1 MPPRLSLSISDWLL
15 IVALS
20 MAWGGSFVFAEVALT
35 ELPPLTVALGRVG
48 IAAVILALV
57 VVLVGETLPRGR
69 ELRTGI
75 AVMALLNNVIP
86 FALILWGQLH
96 VTAGLASILVATAP
110 LFAVVVA
117 HLATDDEKITP
128 ARLIGLLAGFA
139 GVVVMIGPEV
149 LGGLASDAAGPLA
162 VLLGA
167 FLYAASGVYGRRF
180 RGERPLVLATGQ
192 MTAAT
197 IMLLPLAA
205 LVDRPW
211 TYAMPSPAA
220 LGALAAMG
228 AVSSAL
234 GFVIFFRV
242 LARAGATNLMLV
254 NFLNPVSAIVLGALL
269 IGEHI
274 TPRQMIGMAAIAL
287 GLAAIDG
294 RPARFIVA
302 KLGRAQQTKRRRIP

>member
-1 MPPRLSLSISDWLL
+1 MSARLSMSVSDWLL

-20 MAWGGSFVFAEVALT
+20 MAWGGAFVFAEVALA

-48 IAAVILALV
+48 IAAVLLV
-57 VVLVGETLPRGR
+57 AIVWAVGERLPQDWR
-69 ELRTGI
+69 LRSAI
-75 AVMALLNNVIP
+75 AVMALFNNIVP
-86 FALILWGQLH
+86 FTLILWGQLH

-128 ARLIGLLAGFA
+128 ARLIGLAGGFA
-139 GVVVMIGPEV
+139 GVVVMIGPQV
-149 LGGLASDAAGPLA
+149 LGGLASDALAPLA
-162 VLLGA
+162 VLTGA
-167 FLYAASGVYGRRF
+167 FFYAASGVYGRRF
-180 RGERPLVLATGQ
+180 RGERPLVLAAGQ

-197 IMLLPLAA
+197 LMIVPLV
-205 LVDRPW
+205 LVVDRPW
-211 TYAMPSPAA
+211 TFAMPSPAA
-220 LGALAAMG
+220 WGALAAIG

-254 NFLNPVSAIVLGALL
+254 NFLNPVSAILLGAVLL
-269 IGEHI
+269 GEQV
-274 TPRQMIGMAAIAL
+274 TPRQMVGMAAIAL

-294 RPARFIVA
+294 RPWRLITDAVS
-302 KLGRAQQTKRRRIP
+302 RRGRIP

>member
-1 MPPRLSLSISDWLL
+1 MTAPLSLSISDWLL

-20 MAWGGSFVFAEVALT
+20 LAWGGSFVFAEVALA
-35 ELPPLTVALGRVG
+35 ELPPVTVALGRVG
-48 IAAVILALV
+48 IAAALLVAV
-57 VVLVGETLPRGR
+57 VVIVGERLPQGGR
-69 ELRTGI
+69 LRRGI
-75 AVMALLNNVIP
+75 AVMALFNNVIP
-86 FALILWGQLH
+86 FALILWGQLY
-96 VTAGLASILVATAP
+96 VTAGLASILTATAP
-110 LFAVVVA
+110 LFAVVIAHVA
-117 HLATDDEKITP
+117 TEDEKITP
-128 ARLIGLLAGFA
+128 ARLTGLLVGFA

-149 LGGLASDAAGPLA
+149 LGGLAGDAIAPLA

-180 RGERPLVLATGQ
+180 RGERPLVLAAGQ

-197 IMLLPLAA
+197 IMLLPLSA
-205 LVDRPW
+205 LIDRPW
-211 TYAMPSPAA
+211 TYPMPSAA
-220 LGALAAMG
+220 AWGALALMG

-254 NFLNPVSAIVLGALL
+254 NFLNPVSTILLGAALL
-269 IGEHI
+269 GEHV
-274 TPRQMIGMAAIAL
+274 TPRQAIGMAGIAV

-302 KLGRAQQTKRRRIP
+302 RLRRAD

>member
-1 MPPRLSLSISDWLL
+1 MTAPLSLSISDWLL

-20 MAWGGSFVFAEVALT
+20 TVWGGSFVFAEVALA

-48 IAAVILALV
+48 IAAVLLAAV
-57 VVLVGETLPRGR
+57 VSAVGERLPQGRQFRGR
-69 ELRTGI
+69 I

-86 FALILWGQLH
+86 FALILWGQLY
-96 VTAGLASILVATAP
+96 VTAGLASILTATAP

-117 HLATDDEKITP
+117 HLATEDEKITP
-128 ARLIGLLAGFA
+128 ARLIGLFAGFA

-149 LGGLASDAAGPLA
+149 LGGLASDAIAPLA

-167 FLYAASGVYGRRF
+167 FLYAVSGVYGRRF
-180 RGERPLVLATGQ
+180 RGERPLVLAAGQ

-211 TYAMPSPAA
+211 TLAMPSLSAW
-220 LGALAAMG
+220 GALAAMG
-228 AVSSAL
+228 ALSSAL

-254 NFLNPVSAIVLGALL
+254 NFLNPVSAIVLGAALL
-269 IGEHI
+269 GEHI
-274 TPRQMIGMAAIAL
+274 TLRQLIGMAAIAV

-294 RPARFIVA
+294 RPARFIA
-302 KLGRAQQTKRRRIP
+302 ARLRRMG

>member
-1 MPPRLSLSISDWLL
+1 
-15 IVALS
+15 
-20 MAWGGSFVFAEVALT
+20 
-35 ELPPLTVALGRVG
+35 
-48 IAAVILALV
+48 
-57 VVLVGETLPRGR
+57 
-69 ELRTGI
+69 
-75 AVMALLNNVIP
+75 MALLNNVIP
-86 FALILWGQLH
+86 FALILWGQLY
-96 VTAGLASILVATAP
+96 VTAGLASILTATAP

-117 HLATDDEKITP
+117 HLATEDEKITP
-128 ARLIGLLAGFA
+128 ARLVGLLAGFA

-149 LGGLASDAAGPLA
+149 LGGLAGDAIAPLA

-167 FLYAASGVYGRRF
+167 FLYAVSGVYGRRF
-180 RGERPLVLATGQ
+180 RGERPLVLAAGQ

-211 TYAMPSPAA
+211 TLAMPSVGAW
-220 LGALAAMG
+220 GALAMMG

-254 NFLNPVSAIVLGALL
+254 NFLNPVSAILLGAVLL
-269 IGEHI
+269 GEHV
-274 TPRQMIGMAAIAL
+274 TLRQVIGMAAIAI

-294 RPARFIVA
+294 RPARFIAAAVVRR
-302 KLGRAQQTKRRRIP
+302 GRDSLKQGN

>member
-1 MPPRLSLSISDWLL
+1 MTAPLSLSISDWLL

-20 MAWGGSFVFAEVALT
+20 TVWGGSFVFAEVALA

-48 IAAVILALV
+48 IAAVLLAAV
-57 VVLVGETLPRGR
+57 VSAVGERLPQGR
-69 ELRTGI
+69 QLRTGI

-96 VTAGLASILVATAP
+96 VTAGLASILTATAP

-117 HLATDDEKITP
+117 HLATEDEKITP
-128 ARLIGLLAGFA
+128 ARLVGLLAGFA

-149 LGGLASDAAGPLA
+149 LGGLASDAIAPLA

-167 FLYAASGVYGRRF
+167 FLYAVSGVYGRRF
-180 RGERPLVLATGQ
+180 RGERPLVLAAGQ

-211 TYAMPSPAA
+211 TLALPSLSAW
-220 LGALAAMG
+220 GALAAMG
-228 AVSSAL
+228 ALSSAL

-254 NFLNPVSAIVLGALL
+254 NFLNPVSAIVLGAALL
-269 IGEHI
+269 GEHI
-274 TPRQMIGMAAIAL
+274 TLRQLIGMAAIAV

-294 RPARFIVA
+294 RPARFIA
-302 KLGRAQQTKRRRIP
+302 ARLRRTG

>member
-1 MPPRLSLSISDWLL
+1 MPARLSMSVSDWLL

-20 MAWGGSFVFAEVALT
+20 MVWGGAFVFAEIALA
-35 ELPPLTVALGRVG
+35 ELPPVTVALGRVG
-48 IAAVILALV
+48 IAAL
-57 VVLVGETLPRGR
+57 VLVAVVWAVGERLPQGARLRG
-69 ELRTGI
+69 GI
-75 AVMALLNNVIP
+75 ALMALLNNVIP
-86 FALILWGQLH
+86 FWLILWGQLH

-128 ARLIGLLAGFA
+128 ARLVGLVAGFA

-149 LGGLASDAAGPLA
+149 LGGLAGDALGALA
-162 VLLGA
+162 VLGGA
-167 FLYAASGVYGRRF
+167 FLYAVSGVYGRRF
-180 RGERPLVLATGQ
+180 RRERPLVLAAGQ

-197 IMLLPLAA
+197 LMLLPLSA

-211 TYAMPSPAA
+211 TFPLPSGAAWAA
-220 LGALAAMG
+220 LLAIG

-254 NFLNPVSAIVLGALL
+254 NFLNPVSAILLGALL
-269 IGEHI
+269 IGEHV
-274 TPRQMIGMAAIAL
+274 TLRQMIGMAAIAL

-294 RPARFIVA
+294 RP
-302 KLGRAQQTKRRRIP
+302 GRWILRHLVGTGFSPR

>member
-1 MPPRLSLSISDWLL
+1 MSARLSMSVSDWLL
-15 IVALS
+15 IIALS
-20 MAWGGSFVFAEVALT
+20 MAWGGSFVFAEVALA
-35 ELPPLTVALGRVG
+35 ELPPVTVALGRVG
-48 IAAVILALV
+48 IAAVLLV
-57 VVLVGETLPRGR
+57 AVVWAVGERLPQGGRLRGR
-69 ELRTGI
+69 I
-75 AVMALLNNVIP
+75 ALMALLNNVIP

-110 LFAVVVA
+110 LFAVMVA

-128 ARLIGLLAGFA
+128 ARLIGLGAGFA

-149 LGGLASDAAGPLA
+149 LGGLAADAVAPLA

-167 FLYAASGVYGRRF
+167 FLYGASGVYGRRF
-180 RGERPLVLATGQ
+180 RGERPLVLAAGQ

-197 IMLLPLAA
+197 IMLLPLSA
-205 LVDRPW
+205 LLDRPW
-211 TYAMPSPAA
+211 TLAMPSAA
-220 LGALAAMG
+220 AWGALATMG

-254 NFLNPVSAIVLGALL
+254 NFLNPVSTILLGAVLL
-269 IGEHI
+269 GEQI
-274 TPRQMIGMAAIAL
+274 TPRQMIGMAAIAV

-302 KLGRAQQTKRRRIP
+302 AIARTRRVP